1 MFIECK
7 NCQCYKESVGRQGK
21 GVCRRKS
28 PITGQAWPD
37 VLETEGCGE
46 GVSVDV
52 VEVVQKVWVVN
63 MSKGVS
69 LKGVEAG
76 LKELATEDTMLKVV
90 GKLDELVVS
99 GVDMVEEGGTK
110 VEEVEWK

>member
-7 NCQCYKESVGRQGK
+7 KCQCYKESAGRQGK

-46 GVSVDV
+46 GIPVDV
-52 VEVVQKVWVVN
+52 VESVQKIWVVN
-63 MSKGVS
+63 MGKGVS

-76 LKELATEDTMLKVV
+76 LKGLATEDTMGQVL
-90 GKLDELVVS
+90 GRLDELVLS
-99 GVDMVEEGGTK
+99 GTDMGEEVRVK
-110 VEEVEWK
+110 EVEWK